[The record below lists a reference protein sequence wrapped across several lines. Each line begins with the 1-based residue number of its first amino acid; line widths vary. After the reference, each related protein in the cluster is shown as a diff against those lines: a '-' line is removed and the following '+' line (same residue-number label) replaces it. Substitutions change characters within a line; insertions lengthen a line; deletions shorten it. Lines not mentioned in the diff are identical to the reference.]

1 MGKANDLLELTEARV
16 FSMKHYIAIAKILKD
31 NGADKKL
38 VDAFADAFKKD
49 APEFDERKFHFA
61 TKPGSK

>member
-1 MGKANDLLELTEARV
+1 MGKANDLLELTEARM
-16 FSMKHYIAIAKILKD
+16 FTAKHYVAIAKLLKD

-38 VDAFADAFKKD
+38 VDAFANMFSKD
-49 APEFDERKFHFA
+49 TPEFDERKFHFA